1 MVAAYA
7 ITVSPRQGKGIV
19 CNTKGA
25 ARYERCAP
33 FALHTIIPCI
43 AHRASD
49 SGGKIARDE
58 QGRTWRSCVSDAGG

>member
-7 ITVSPRQGKGIV
+7 IAVSPRQGKGIV

-33 FALHTIIPCI
+33 FVLHTIIPCI
-43 AHRASD
+43 AHCASD

-58 QGRTWRSCVSDAGG
+58 QGHTWWAGVSDAGG